1 MGSTHKKKIDDL
13 NKIILEDNNKIKN
26 IKNKL
31 PNVDG
36 NCGIYEN
43 CRSCTASETCGW
55 CSLTNAC
62 VPGTKDGPSKGQ
74 CSFFEFGS
82 CSGPRSC
89 DSYDKCGDCIKDVA
103 CGWCNKSGKQSRIDK
118 KLNDSGECKED
129 FIHIWKNT
137 NTCPHNKNMNKEA
150 KFNGDDNKSALKD
163 VENKN
168 ITLIDPKTKKRLIS
182 EMKFYKN
189 DIEEKQK
196 GLEDLM
202 TVIESTKNELSKVQN
217 N

>member
-1 MGSTHKKKIDDL
+1 MGKISAFKKYTNKKMEQINKNIAKELQQNYSGRILDSQKKIDDL

-137 NTCPHNKNMNKEA
+137 NTCPHNKNMN
-150 KFNGDDNKSALKD
+150 
-163 VENKN
+163 
-168 ITLIDPKTKKRLIS
+168 
-182 EMKFYKN
+182 
-189 DIEEKQK
+189 
-196 GLEDLM
+196 
-202 TVIESTKNELSKVQN
+202 
-217 N
+217 